1 MKVHFNLK
9 KQMKPILTAG
19 MPKKQ
24 GDMMYTQYND
34 LIIETDIKTSRILR
48 EIPFE
53 SLQCFDI
60 RDDYMVVCSKGI
72 VVYNVVLEM
81 QEDFIPLSKSEACAM
96 FIDELELSDSKPK
109 IFSVIV
115 GRVDGSVSKIDLIS
129 KALVWSYRMDNM
141 ITKMVRFENM
151 VCSTDSNEL
160 WIYRGGEDLLKY
172 QEPDVVGIAYNGDH
186 VYTISREGIL
196 AIPEKSKRISLGMR
210 CDFMVGDSKFLYVC
224 KGRTVYTYS
233 YDGRFQRKR
242 DILGSESE
250 MVQSMVKIG
259 KEDVSFEDESEE
271 NGSPNGKELYESC
284 GENSDDCYEDES
296 GSDDGF
302 KKRKYSTDMRNDA
315 LEGDVEEDDEMAIEG
330 ISKDMILTNEQE
342 ILFVDENL
350 RVTSIIVG
358 NNDEVTD
365 MKQWNDVLFVATN
378 SGRLRYTFIDDC
390 SGDYAF
396 TGHIIPAHGEAIM
409 SLSIHEDFLMTV
421 SRDKK
426 AILWKIGSED
436 VSSQKRRLSLS
447 RIRTLENSLGGLNGC
462 ALGVSIFVLAGSDQ
476 ILQIWD
482 YKDNVFMER
491 VHDKEINGVEINEER
506 GLIATCSQD
515 KKAKVLNFEGRI
527 LHVLSGH
534 TKGVWSVG
542 FGKNLMA
549 TCSADTTVKVWKIE
563 TFECIGTLTGHR
575 SGVLKGGFYKNDEKF
590 ISGCATGEMKVW
602 DVKKKICEMNIGVH
616 KGMAWS
622 FISAPTLI
630 TSGGGSIAF
639 FEDDSL
645 DVEAKRIEKKNKK
658 EMQAI
663 ELDKCLRNNLNV
675 KAVEILSKTEDYKLL
690 FKTLVKCYRER
701 SEEVFDIFEDKQKVL
716 FDVVLKQ
723 GTFKNCVVIQWIIE
737 EGFKRKWKM
746 SNEVVDK
753 IHKITEKHSCSIDS
767 IYSTLLGFTIF
778 ER

>member
-9 KQMKPILTAG
+9 KQMKPILTGG

-34 LIIETDIKTSRILR
+34 LIIETDIKTSQILR

-72 VVYNVVLEM
+72 VVYNVALEV
-81 QEDFIPLSKSEACAM
+81 QEDIIPLSKSEACAM
-96 FIDELELSDSKPK
+96 FIDELVLSGSKPR
-109 IFSVIV
+109 IFSVVV
-115 GRVDGSVSKIDLIS
+115 GRVDGSVSKIDLII
-129 KALVWSYRMDNM
+129 KAPVWSYRMDNM
-141 ITKMVRFENM
+141 ITKMVKFGSM

-160 WIYRGGEDLLKY
+160 WIYKGGEDLLKY
-172 QEPDVVGIAYNGDH
+172 QEPDVVGMAHDGNN
-186 VYTISREGIL
+186 VYTVSREGIL
-196 AIPEKSKRISLGMR
+196 TIPEKSKRISLGMR
-210 CDFMVGDSKFLYVC
+210 CDFMVGDGKFLYVC
-224 KGRTVYTYS
+224 KGQTVYTYS
-233 YDGRFQRKR
+233 YDGRFQQKR
-242 DILGSESE
+242 DILRSESE
-250 MVQSMVKIG
+250 MVRGMVKTG
-259 KEDVSFEDESEE
+259 KEDASFEDESEE
-271 NGSPNGKELYESC
+271 NGSPNGKERYEGC

-302 KKRKYSTDMRNDA
+302 KKRKHSTDMRSGA
-315 LEGDVEEDDEMAIEG
+315 FEEDVEADDEMAIEG
-330 ISKDMILTNEQE
+330 MSKDIILTNEQE
-342 ILFVDENL
+342 ILFVDESL
-350 RVTSIIVG
+350 RVTSIIIG

-378 SGRLRYTFIDDC
+378 SGRLRYTFVDDC
-390 SGDYAF
+390 SGNYAF
-396 TGHIIPAHGEAIM
+396 TGQIIPAHGEAIM

-421 SRDKK
+421 SKDKK
-426 AILWKIGSED
+426 AILWKIGLED
-436 VSSQKRRLSLS
+436 TSGQKRRLSLS

-462 ALGVSIFVLAGSDQ
+462 VLGTSIFVLVGSDQ

-482 YKDNVFMER
+482 YKDNVFTER
-491 VHDKEINGVEINEER
+491 IHDKEINGVEINEER
-506 GLIATCSQD
+506 KLIATCSQD

-534 TKGVWSVG
+534 TKGVWNVG

-602 DVKKKICEMNIGVH
+602 NVKRKICEMNIGVH

-622 FISAPTLI
+622 FISTPFLI

-645 DVEAKRIEKKNKK
+645 DVEAKRIEKKNEK
-658 EMQAI
+658 EMEAI

-701 SEEVFDIFEDKQKVL
+701 SDEIFGIFEDKQKVL